1 MADPVGGH
9 PPGATRT
16 VALALGSN
24 LGSREEFL
32 AQARTRLEARLGPFT
47 GVSRVYE
54 TEPVGPPG
62 QGRYLN
68 QVILLRSGAHP
79 DALIETAR
87 GIEAELGRTRDVPWG
102 PRTIDVDLLLCDG
115 ETWETPVATVPHPG
129 LPGRAFVLAP
139 LAELL
144 PEWVHPRTGATV
156 SEMLAACDVTGV
168 RRWTGERAN
177 GPAAGPGAG

>member
-1 MADPVGGH
+1 MADPMNGQH
-9 PPGATRT
+9 PGATRT

-32 AQARTRLEARLGPFT
+32 AQARNRLEARLGPFT
-47 GVSRVYE
+47 SVSRIYE

-68 QVILLRSGAHP
+68 QVVLLRSGAHP
-79 DALIETAR
+79 DALIETVQ

-115 ETWETPVATVPHPG
+115 EIWETGLATVPHPG

-144 PEWVHPRTGATV
+144 PGWVHPRTGATV
-156 SEMLAACDVTGV
+156 TEMLAACDATGV
-168 RRWTGERAN
+168 RGWDGARAT

>member
-1 MADPVGGH
+1 MADPVSGLH
-9 PPGATRT
+9 PGATRA

-32 AQARTRLEARLGPFT
+32 AQARNRLEARLGPLT

-68 QVILLRSGAHP
+68 QVVLLRSSAHP
-79 DALIETAR
+79 DALIETIRA
-87 GIEAELGRTRDVPWG
+87 IEAELGRTRGVPWG
-102 PRTIDVDLLLCDG
+102 PRTIDVDLLLCNG
-115 ETWETPVATVPHPG
+115 EIWETELATVPHPG

-144 PEWVHPRTGATV
+144 PGWRHPRTGATV
-156 SEMLAACDVTGV
+156 TEMLAGCDTTGV
-168 RRWTGERAN
+168 GCWDGARAT

>member
-1 MADPVGGH
+1 MTGPVWGEH
-9 PPGATRT
+9 PGAGRT

-32 AQARTRLEARLGPFT
+32 AQARNRLEARLGPLT
-47 GVSRVYE
+47 GVSRIYE

-68 QVILLRSGAHP
+68 QVVLLRTGAHP
-79 DALIETAR
+79 DALVATVQ
-87 GIEAELGRTRDVPWG
+87 GIEAELGRTREVRWG
-102 PRTIDVDLLLCDG
+102 PRTIDIDLLLCDG
-115 ETWETPVATVPHPG
+115 EVWETELATVPHPG
-129 LPGRAFVLAP
+129 LPERAFVLVP

-144 PEWVHPRTGATV
+144 PAWRHPRTGVTV
-156 SEMLAACDVTGV
+156 TEMLAACDATGV
-168 RRWTGERAN
+168 GRWPG